1 MRMCLGFVH
10 CRAVKGLH
18 MNTVQGNGARAGA
31 ADANADDITSY
42 SSILGLTMSHHTV
55 HIEARADMRIFYENL
70 KKIISLSYVIIFC

>member
-42 SSILGLTMSHHTV
+42 SSNVHFRTHHVTPHSERERGGGLN
-55 HIEARADMRIFYENL
+55 AN
-70 KKIISLSYVIIFC
+70 